1 MLEFHLEMIEIYA
14 FDLVR
19 DIHVQAGLRGI
30 RTILTLTDNWPD
42 YGGVEYYIPWSPT
55 AQSRN
60 DFFTDPIVKDIYKTY
75 FFNIATR
82 VNSITNV
89 QYRNDP
95 RIFCW
100 ELINEP
106 RIPGPGTHLL
116 EFSDA

>member
-1 MLEFHLEMIEIYA
+1 M
-14 FDLVR
+14 
-19 DIHVQAGLRGI
+19 RGI

-89 QYRNDP
+89 EYRNDP

-106 RIPGPGTHLL
+106 RIPGPEKFERIQRYIAYRFFKKSFYLL
-116 EFSDA
+116 DYCNLSRR